1 MQVHVT
7 VLGHVVVKHNV
18 NPLNVH
24 TTAKQVSGDQ
34 DTLLEVLELLVTGK
48 SEGKNCE

>member
-7 VLGHVVVKHNV
+7 VLWHVVVKHNV
-18 NPLNVH
+18 NSLYVH
-24 TTAKQVSGDQ
+24 TTSKQVSSDK

-48 SEGKNCE
+48 SVLLTE